1 MASAHLAS
9 TVPAASSSLRW
20 RERLIPLSSGP
31 REIRA
36 MDGLRALAALSV
48 LVFHAIVTSSIP
60 TIAFGQDVT
69 WVWFYAESGV
79 DLFFVLSGFLLF
91 LPYARAMLHGRPLPG
106 ARQFYRRRALRILPA
121 YWVCLAILVAL
132 QLHTYLTPMG
142 IQNVLA
148 HVVLLHDDN
157 YAFNRAIESP
167 FWTLAVEAQF
177 YVVLPLLA
185 FCIARFVG
193 VTRSAR
199 RLVLGVFGVILF
211 ALSLRELDAVVA
223 TLIPRWPPAVASR
236 ANVALNLLTGA
247 QGKYLE
253 VFAVGMLCSVI
264 YVFAIEDHR
273 WPRAVVLR
281 AGTILFCCSI
291 AIYLVLAQAVIRLH
305 NLILAPYYLLLRP
318 WDMAT
323 ICGPLLVGIGYGA
336 LVLGVLLGSRAI
348 RAPFEAS
355 PVRFVGL
362 ISYSLYLWHV
372 PVLRAFKPH
381 FTSAPL
387 LVQSVIALAVGV
399 FVAIPVAYVSY
410 QLVERPFLRRRHRMA
425 AQDAPTSGIH
435 VSPLAHQ
442 TSSVIP

>member
-1 MASAHLAS
+1 MTPAHPAPTMPSVS
-9 TVPAASSSLRW
+9 TAPRG
-20 RERLIPLSSGP
+20 RERLLPLTSGP

-60 TIAFGQDVT
+60 TIAFGHDVT
-69 WVWFYAESGV
+69 WIWFYAESGV

-121 YWVCLAILVAL
+121 YWMCLAVLVAF

-142 IQNVLA
+142 IQNVLT

-157 YAFNRAIESP
+157 PAFNRAIESP

-185 FCIARFVG
+185 LGIARFVG
-193 VTRSAR
+193 ATRSAR
-199 RLVLGVFGVILF
+199 RLMLGVLGVILF

-223 TLIPRWPPAVASR
+223 MLIPRWPPAVASR
-236 ANVALNLLTGA
+236 ANVALMFLTGA

-264 YVFAIEDHR
+264 YVLATEDHR
-273 WPRAVVLR
+273 WPRAVALR
-281 AGTILFCCSI
+281 VGTILFCGSI
-291 AIYLVLAQAVIRLH
+291 AIYLVLAQAVISLH

-318 WDMAT
+318 WDMVT
-323 ICGPLLVGIGYGA
+323 ICGPLLVGLGYGA
-336 LVLGVLLGSRAI
+336 LVLGVLLGSRAV
-348 RAPFEAS
+348 RAPFEAA
-355 PVRFVGL
+355 PVRFIGL

-372 PVLRAFKPH
+372 PVLRAFKTH

-387 LVQSVIALAVGV
+387 LMQSIIALAVGV

-410 QLVERPFLRRRHRMA
+410 QLVERPFLRRRHRMI
-425 AQDAPTSGIH
+425 AQDAPTAGI
-435 VSPLAHQ
+435 SI
-442 TSSVIP
+442 VIAQPAAGG